1 MNNIRRRPKWMR
13 NSAMF
18 AKYYTIA
25 LDFRDEAIKSE
36 DKDEIWRLCQKSAKY
51 LNKAARWYGFRSY
64 DDMIA
69 YFNARNQLSILMSNK
84 QEL

>member
-1 MNNIRRRPKWMR
+1 MR

-25 LDFRDEAIKSE
+25 LDFREEAIKSE
-36 DKDEIWRLCQKSAKY
+36 DKDEMWRLCQKSAKY
-51 LNKAARWYGFRSY
+51 LNKAARWHGFRSY
-64 DDMIA
+64 NDMIA
-69 YFNARNQLSILMSNK
+69 YFDSRNQLAMFISNK